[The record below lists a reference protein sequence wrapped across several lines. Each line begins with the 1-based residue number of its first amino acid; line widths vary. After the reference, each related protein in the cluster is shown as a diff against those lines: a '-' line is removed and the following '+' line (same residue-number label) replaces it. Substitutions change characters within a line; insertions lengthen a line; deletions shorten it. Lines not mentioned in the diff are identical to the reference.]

1 MKLVLFDLDDTLF
14 DGDTEGE
21 WVKFMDQ
28 NGFITDNHFF
38 DRMAVFTDSY
48 RRGELDVI
56 EYSEFLLSPL
66 KGKKLSGLKESIRI
80 FSADVV
86 SRLTDDLTIKL
97 LKRHAGDKKILTSG
111 SLSFLVQD
119 IANHLGIEDSFGT
132 DAEYA
137 GDRFTG
143 KIAGIPNFSE
153 EKVRRIKIWMES
165 RQFEKIYAYSDSIHD
180 LPLLQF
186 ADIST
191 AVNPDKKLRSEA
203 EKRSWSI
210 DDARI
215 SYS

>member
-1 MKLVLFDLDDTLF
+1 
-14 DGDTEGE
+14 
-21 WVKFMDQ
+21 
-28 NGFITDNHFF
+28 
-38 DRMAVFTDSY
+38 MAVFTDSY

-66 KGKKLSGLKESIRI
+66 KGKKLSELKESIKI

-86 SRLTDDLTIKL
+86 SRLTDDVTTKL
-97 LKRHAGDKKILTSG
+97 LKRHTDDIKILTSG
-111 SLSFLVQD
+111 SLSFLVKD
-119 IANHLGIEDSFGT
+119 IANHFGIEDSFGT
-132 DAEYA
+132 DPEYM
-137 GDRFTG
+137 GDLFTG
-143 KIAGIPNFSE
+143 KIAGVPNFSE

-165 RQFEKIYAYSDSIHD
+165 RQFENIYAYSDSIHD

-203 EKRSWSI
+203 EKRAWSI
-210 DDARI
+210 DDTRT

>member
-1 MKLVLFDLDDTLF
+1 
-14 DGDTEGE
+14 
-21 WVKFMDQ
+21 MDQ
-28 NGFITDNHFF
+28 NGFITDNYFF

-66 KGKKLSGLKESIRI
+66 KGKKLPELKESIKI

-86 SRLTDDLTIKL
+86 SRLTDDVTTKL
-97 LKRHAGDKKILTSG
+97 LKRHTGDIKILTSG
-111 SLSFLVQD
+111 SLSFLVKD
-119 IANHLGIEDSFGT
+119 IASHFGIEDSFGT
-132 DAEYA
+132 DPEYM
-137 GDRFTG
+137 GDLFTG
-143 KIAGIPNFSE
+143 KIAGVPNFSE

-165 RQFEKIYAYSDSIHD
+165 RQFENIYAYSDSIHD

-210 DDARI
+210 DDTRT